1 MRANVLFGIAP
12 ILITF
17 DTVKIIG
24 MDLSGKNF
32 KAYIDRQE
40 ALKKQY
46 SSKNAEKQHSKGK
59 LTAHERI
66 NLLFD
71 SGTFEEIDAFVTPA
85 SQPVEFGKVE
95 RTYGDGVIVGHG
107 KINGRLVFAYAQD
120 FTVMGGSLGLVHSKK
135 ITKIQEMALK
145 MGSPII
151 GLMDSGGARIQE
163 GVASLSGYASIFHN
177 IINSSGIIPQ
187 ISVIMGPAA
196 GGAVYSPALTDFVFM
211 VNHTSYMFVTGP
223 NVVKEVLNE
232 DVTSDELGGAEVH
245 ARKSGVAHMIYDDE
259 ENTILALKK
268 FLSYLP
274 SNNVE
279 NPPVVADDG
288 SITDIN
294 EKLRDI
300 VPDDP
305 NKAYDVKD
313 VINQT
318 VDRNSFFEISELFG
332 ASLVTGFG
340 RLRGKTIGVVANQP
354 KVLAGVLDIDSSTKG
369 ARFIRFCDAFNIPI
383 LTFEDVPGFLPGVD
397 QEHAGIIRHG
407 AKLLFAYS
415 EATVPKITII
425 LRKAYGGAFIVMN
438 SKFLGGDFSFAWPSA
453 EIAVMGP
460 DGAVAILYRKE
471 LAESENPAELK
482 KELVKKYRDKIAN
495 PFIADESG
503 YIDEVIDPAMTRK
516 KIISAFEAL
525 NNKWV
530 KVPARKHGNMPL

>member
-1 MRANVLFGIAP
+1 
-12 ILITF
+12 
-17 DTVKIIG
+17 
-24 MDLSGKNF
+24 MDLSGKSF
-32 KAYIDRQE
+32 KAFIDRQE

-46 SSKNAEKQHSKGK
+46 SPKQAEKQHSKGK
-59 LTAHERI
+59 LTAQERI

-71 SGTFEEIDAFVTPA
+71 AGTFEEIDAFVTPA
-85 SQPVEFGKVE
+85 NQPVEFGKVE

-107 KINGRLVFAYAQD
+107 KVNGRLVFGFAQD
-120 FTVMGGSLGLVHSKK
+120 FTVMGGSLGYVHAKK
-135 ITKIQEMALK
+135 IAKIQEMALK
-145 MGSPII
+145 MGTPII
-151 GLMDSGGARIQE
+151 GMMDSGGARIQE
-163 GVASLSGYASIFHN
+163 GVASLSGYAAIFNN
-177 IINSSGIIPQ
+177 IIHSSGIIPQ
-187 ISVIMGPAA
+187 LCVIMGPAA

-232 DVTSDELGGAEVH
+232 DVTSEELGGAEVH
-245 ARKSGVAHMIYDDE
+245 GRKSGVAHMIYDDE

-268 FLSYLP
+268 FLAYLP

-279 NPPVVADDG
+279 NPPVVPDD
-288 SITDIN
+288 SSTPDIN

-305 NKAYDVKD
+305 NKAYDIKD
-313 VINQT
+313 IIQLI
-318 VDRNSFFEISELFG
+318 VDKNSFFETAELY
-332 ASLVTGFG
+332 APNLVTGFA
-340 RLRGKTIGVVANQP
+340 RLKGKTIGIVANQP

-383 LTFEDVPGFLPGVD
+383 LTLEDVPGFLPGTD

-415 EATVPKITII
+415 EATVPRITII
-425 LRKAYGGAFIVMN
+425 IRKAYGGAFIVMN
-438 SKFLGGDFSFAWPSA
+438 SKSLGGDFSFAWPTA

-471 LAESENPAELK
+471 LAESKNPAEMK

-495 PFIADESG
+495 PFIADELG
-503 YIDEVIDPAMTRK
+503 YIDEVIDPAVTRK
-516 KIISAFEAL
+516 KIISAFSAL
-525 NNKWV
+525 SNKWV

>member
-1 MRANVLFGIAP
+1 
-12 ILITF
+12 
-17 DTVKIIG
+17 
-24 MDLSGKNF
+24 MDLSGKSY
-32 KAYIDRQE
+32 KAFIDREE

-46 SSKNAEKQHSKGK
+46 NAKNAEKQHSKGK

-66 NLLFD
+66 SLLFD
-71 SGTFEEIDAFVTPA
+71 SDSFEEIDAFVTPA

-95 RTYGDGVIVGHG
+95 RTYGDGVIAGHG

-120 FTVMGGSLGLVHSKK
+120 FTIMGGSLGLVHSKK

-145 MGSPII
+145 MGAPII

-177 IINSSGIIPQ
+177 IISSSGIIPQ

-232 DVTSDELGGAEVH
+232 DVTSDGLGGAEVH

-259 ENTILALKK
+259 ENTLLALKK

-279 NPPVVADDG
+279 NPPIVPDDG
-288 SITDIN
+288 SINDIN

-300 VPDDP
+300 IPEDP

-313 VINQT
+313 VVAQI
-318 VDRNSFFEISELFG
+318 VDRNSFFETAELFG
-332 ASLVTGFG
+332 ASLVTGFA
-340 RLRGKTIGVVANQP
+340 RLKGKTIGVVANQP

-471 LAESENPAELK
+471 LAESKNPLDLK

-516 KIISAFEAL
+516 KIISAFNAL

>member
-1 MRANVLFGIAP
+1 
-12 ILITF
+12 
-17 DTVKIIG
+17 
-24 MDLSGKNF
+24 MDISGKSY
-32 KAYIDRQE
+32 KAFLKRQE
-40 ALKKQY
+40 ALQKQY
-46 SSKNAEKQHSKGK
+46 SEKQAEKQHAKGK
-59 LTAHERI
+59 LTARERI
-66 NLLFD
+66 RLLFD
-71 SGTFEEIDAFVTPA
+71 QGTFEEIDAFVTPA
-85 SQPVEFGKVE
+85 DQPVEFGKVE

-107 KINGRLVFAYAQD
+107 KVNGRLIFAFAQD
-120 FTVMGGSLGLVHSKK
+120 FTIMGGSLGVVHAKK
-135 ITKIQEMALK
+135 IAKIQEMALK
-145 MGSPII
+145 MGCPII
-151 GLMDSGGARIQE
+151 GMMDSGGARIQE

-177 IINSSGIIPQ
+177 IIQSSGIIPQ

-211 VNHTSYMFVTGP
+211 VNNTSYMFVTGP

-232 DVTSDELGGAEVH
+232 DVTFDELGGAETH

-259 ENTILALKK
+259 ENTIMALKK
-268 FLSYLP
+268 FLTYLP

-279 NPPVVADDG
+279 NPPVVQDDN
-288 SITDIN
+288 STPEIN

-313 VINQT
+313 VINLI
-318 VDRNSFFEISELFG
+318 VDKNSFYETAELF
-332 ASLVTGFG
+332 APNLVTGLA
-340 RLRGKTIGVVANQP
+340 RLKGKTTGVVANQP

-383 LTFEDVPGFLPGVD
+383 LTLEDVPGFLPGVD

-415 EATVPKITII
+415 EATVPRITII

-438 SKFLGGDFSFAWPSA
+438 SKSLGGDFSFAWPTA

-471 LAESENPAELK
+471 LAESSNPAELK

-503 YIDEVIDPAMTRK
+503 YIDEVIDPAVTRK
-516 KIISAFEAL
+516 KIISALNAL
-525 NNKWV
+525 SNKWV

>member
-1 MRANVLFGIAP
+1 ME
-12 ILITF
+12 
-17 DTVKIIG
+17 
-24 MDLSGKNF
+24 LSGKSYKSF
-32 KAYIDRQE
+32 IARQE

-46 SSKNAEKQHSKGK
+46 SSKQAEKQHSKGK
-59 LTAHERI
+59 LTAQERI
-66 NLLFD
+66 ILLFD
-71 SGTFEEIDAFVTPA
+71 PGTFEEIDAFVTPA
-85 SQPVEFGKVE
+85 DTPVEFGKVE

-120 FTVMGGSLGLVHSKK
+120 FTIMGGSLGIVHARK
-135 ITKIQEMALK
+135 IAKIQEMALK

-151 GLMDSGGARIQE
+151 GMMDSGGARIQE
-163 GVASLSGYASIFHN
+163 GVASLSGYATIFHN
-177 IINSSGIIPQ
+177 IIHSSGIIPQ

-232 DVTSDELGGAEVH
+232 DVSFDGLGGAEIH

-268 FLSYLP
+268 FLAYLP

-279 NPPVVADDG
+279 NPPQVPDDLQ
-288 SITDIN
+288 TPDIN

-313 VINQT
+313 VINNV
-318 VDRNSFFEISELFG
+318 VDRNSFFETAELF
-332 ASLVTGFG
+332 APSLVTGFA
-340 RLRGKTIGVVANQP
+340 RMKGKTIGIVANQP

-397 QEHAGIIRHG
+397 QEHRGIIRHG
-407 AKLLFAYS
+407 AKMLFAYS
-415 EATVPKITII
+415 EATVPKITVI

-438 SKFLGGDFSFAWPSA
+438 SKNLGGDFSFAWPTA

-460 DGAVAILYRKE
+460 DGAVAILYRRE
-471 LAESENPAELK
+471 LAESKDPVSMK

-495 PFIADESG
+495 PFIADELG
-503 YIDEVIDPAMTRK
+503 YIDEVIDPSVTRK
-516 KIISAFEAL
+516 KVIAALSAL
-525 NNKWV
+525 SNKWV
-530 KVPARKHGNMPL
+530 KVPSRKHGNMPL

>member
-1 MRANVLFGIAP
+1 
-12 ILITF
+12 
-17 DTVKIIG
+17 
-24 MDLSGKNF
+24 MDVSGKYY
-32 KAYIDRQE
+32 KAFIDRE
-40 ALKKQY
+40 AAIKKQY
-46 SSKNAEKQHSKGK
+46 SPKQAAKQHVKGK

-66 NLLFD
+66 KLLFD

-85 SQPVEFGKVE
+85 SQPVEFGKVDIK
-95 RTYGDGVIVGHG
+95 YGDGVIVGHG
-107 KINGRLVFAYAQD
+107 KINGRLIFAYAQD

-145 MGSPII
+145 MGAPII

-177 IINSSGIIPQ
+177 IIQSSGIIPQ

-232 DVTSDELGGAEVH
+232 DVSLEGLGGAEVH
-245 ARKSGVAHMIYDDE
+245 ARKSGVANMIYDDE

-268 FLSYLP
+268 LISYLP

-279 NPPVVADDG
+279 NPPVVADNLSTPDV
-288 SITDIN
+288 N

-305 NKAYDVKD
+305 NKAYDVRD
-313 VINQT
+313 VINLV
-318 VDRNSFFEISELFG
+318 VDRNSFFETSELFG
-332 ASLVTGFG
+332 ANIVTGFA
-340 RLRGKTIGVVANQP
+340 RLKGKTLGIVANQP

-369 ARFIRFCDAFNIPI
+369 ARFIRFCDVFNIPI

-407 AKLLFAYS
+407 AKLLYAYS

-471 LAESENPAELK
+471 LAESENPIELK
-482 KELVKKYRDKIAN
+482 KELVAKYRDKIAN

-503 YIDEVIDPAMTRK
+503 YIDEVIDPAVTRK
-516 KIISAFEAL
+516 KVISAFEAL
-525 NNKWV
+525 SNKWV

>member
-1 MRANVLFGIAP
+1 
-12 ILITF
+12 
-17 DTVKIIG
+17 
-24 MDLSGKNF
+24 MDLSGKSY
-32 KAYIDRQE
+32 KAFVERQE

-46 SSKNAEKQHSKGK
+46 SPDQAQKQHVKGK
-59 LTAHERI
+59 LTAWERI
-66 NLLFD
+66 SLLFD
-71 SGTFEEIDAFVTPA
+71 NGTFEEIDAFVTPTHT
-85 SQPVEFGKVE
+85 PVEFGKVD
-95 RTYGDGVIVGHG
+95 RKYGDGVIVGHG

-120 FTVMGGSLGLVHSKK
+120 FTIMGGSLGLVHSRK
-135 ITKIQEMALK
+135 ITKVQEMALK
-145 MGSPII
+145 MGAPII
-151 GLMDSGGARIQE
+151 GMMDSGGARIQE

-177 IINSSGIIPQ
+177 IIQSSGIIPQ
-187 ISVIMGPAA
+187 ISVIMGPCA

-232 DVTSDELGGAEVH
+232 DVTSDGLGGAEVH
-245 ARKSGVAHMIYDDE
+245 ARKSGVAQMIYDDE

-279 NPPVVADDG
+279 NPPTVTDDG
-288 SITDIN
+288 TINNIN

-305 NKAYDVKD
+305 NKAYDVRD
-313 VINQT
+313 VINQV
-318 VDRNSFFEISELFG
+318 VDRGSFYETSELFG
-332 ASLVTGFG
+332 ASLVTGFA
-340 RLRGKTIGVVANQP
+340 RLRGRTIAIVANQP
-354 KVLAGVLDIDSSTKG
+354 KVLAGVLDIDSSVKG

-383 LTFEDVPGFLPGVD
+383 ITFEDVPGFLPGVD

-438 SKFLGGDFSFAWPSA
+438 SKFLGGDFNYAWPSA

-471 LAESENPAELK
+471 LAESKNPAEMK
-482 KELVKKYRDKIAN
+482 KELVRKYRDKIAN

-516 KIISAFEAL
+516 KIISALNAL
-525 NNKWV
+525 SNKWV

>member
-1 MRANVLFGIAP
+1 
-12 ILITF
+12 
-17 DTVKIIG
+17 
-24 MDLSGKNF
+24 MDLSGRYYKEF
-32 KAYIDRQE
+32 LERQE
-40 ALKKQY
+40 ARKKQY
-46 SSKNAEKQHSKGK
+46 SSKQAEKQHSKGK
-59 LTAHERI
+59 LTAYERI

-71 SGTFEEIDAFVTPA
+71 PGTFEEIDAFVTPA
-85 SQPVEFGKVE
+85 NQPIEFGRVE
-95 RTYGDGVIVGHG
+95 KSFGDGVITGHG
-107 KINGRLVFAYAQD
+107 KVNGRLIFSYAQD
-120 FTVMGGSLGLVHSKK
+120 FNIMGGSLGIVHARK
-135 ITKIQEMALK
+135 IAKIQEMALK

-151 GLMDSGGARIQE
+151 GLIDSGGARIQE

-177 IINSSGIIPQ
+177 IIHSSGIIPQ
-187 ISVIMGPAA
+187 ISVILGPAA

-232 DVTSDELGGAEVH
+232 DVTFEQLGGAEVH
-245 ARKSGVAHMIYDDE
+245 ARKSGVAHLIYDDE

-279 NPPVVADDG
+279 NPPVVPDDG
-288 SITDIN
+288 SVPDIN
-294 EKLRDI
+294 KKLRDMI
-300 VPDDP
+300 PDDP

-313 VINQT
+313 IISQI
-318 VDRNSFFEISELFG
+318 VDRNSFFEISELF
-332 ASLVTGFG
+332 APSLVTGFA
-340 RLRGKTIGVVANQP
+340 RLKGKSIGIVANQP

-383 LTFEDVPGFLPGVD
+383 LTLEDVPGFLPGVD
-397 QEHAGIIRHG
+397 QEHGGIIRHG
-407 AKLLFAYS
+407 AKMLFAYS

-438 SKFLGGDFSFAWPSA
+438 SKNLGGDFNFAWPSA

-471 LAESENPAELK
+471 LAESSDPVGLK
-482 KELVKKYRDKIAN
+482 KELVKKYRDKLAN
-495 PFIADESG
+495 PFVADESG
-503 YIDEVIDPAMTRK
+503 YIDEVIDPAITRK
-516 KIISAFEAL
+516 KIISALAAL
-525 NNKWV
+525 SNKWV

>member
-1 MRANVLFGIAP
+1 
-12 ILITF
+12 
-17 DTVKIIG
+17 
-24 MDLSGKNF
+24 MDVSGKYY
-32 KAYIDRQE
+32 KAFIDRE
-40 ALKKQY
+40 AAIKKQY
-46 SSKNAEKQHSKGK
+46 SPKQAAKQHVKGK

-66 NLLFD
+66 KLLFD

-85 SQPVEFGKVE
+85 SQPVEFGKVDIK
-95 RTYGDGVIVGHG
+95 YGDGVIVGHG
-107 KINGRLVFAYAQD
+107 KINGRLIFAYAQD

-145 MGSPII
+145 MGAPII

-177 IINSSGIIPQ
+177 IIQSSGIIPQ

-232 DVTSDELGGAEVH
+232 DVSLEGLGGAEVH
-245 ARKSGVAHMIYDDE
+245 ARKSGVANMIYDDE

-279 NPPVVADDG
+279 NPPVVADNLSTPDV
-288 SITDIN
+288 N

-305 NKAYDVKD
+305 NKAYDVRD
-313 VINQT
+313 VINLV
-318 VDRNSFFEISELFG
+318 VDRNSFFETSELFG
-332 ASLVTGFG
+332 ANIVTGFA
-340 RLRGKTIGVVANQP
+340 RLKGKTLGIVANQP

-369 ARFIRFCDAFNIPI
+369 ARFIRFCDVFNIPI

-407 AKLLFAYS
+407 AKLLYAYS

-471 LAESENPAELK
+471 LAESENPIELK
-482 KELVKKYRDKIAN
+482 KELVAKYRDKIAN

-503 YIDEVIDPAMTRK
+503 YIDEVIDPAVTRK
-516 KIISAFEAL
+516 KVISAFEAL
-525 NNKWV
+525 SNKWV

>member
-1 MRANVLFGIAP
+1 
-12 ILITF
+12 
-17 DTVKIIG
+17 
-24 MDLSGKNF
+24 MDLSGKYY
-32 KAYIDRQE
+32 KAFLDREE

-46 SSKNAEKQHSKGK
+46 SPKQTAKQHSKGK

-66 NLLFD
+66 SLLFD
-71 SGTFEEIDAFVTPA
+71 SGTFEEIDTFVTPA

-95 RTYGDGVIVGHG
+95 ITYGDGVIVGHG

-135 ITKIQEMALK
+135 ITKIQDMALK
-145 MGSPII
+145 MGAPII

-177 IINSSGIIPQ
+177 IIQSSGIIPQ
-187 ISVIMGPAA
+187 ISIIMGPAA

-245 ARKSGVAHMIYDDE
+245 ARKSGVANMIYDDE

-279 NPPVVADDG
+279 NPPIVADNFATAD
-288 SITDIN
+288 TND
-294 EKLRDI
+294 KLREI

-305 NKAYDVKD
+305 NKAYDVRD
-313 VINQT
+313 VVNLII
-318 VDRNSFFEISELFG
+318 DKNSFFETSELFG
-332 ASLVTGFG
+332 ASLVTGFA
-340 RLRGKTIGVVANQP
+340 RLKGKTIGIVANQP

-407 AKLLFAYS
+407 AKLLYAYS

-471 LAESENPAELK
+471 LAESENPVELK
-482 KELVKKYRDKIAN
+482 KELVKRYRDKVAN

-503 YIDEVIDPAMTRK
+503 YIDEVIDPAVTRK
-516 KIISAFEAL
+516 KVISAFEAL

>member
-1 MRANVLFGIAP
+1 ME
-12 ILITF
+12 
-17 DTVKIIG
+17 
-24 MDLSGKNF
+24 LSGKSY
-32 KAYIDRQE
+32 KAFIARQD

-46 SSKNAEKQHSKGK
+46 GSKQAEKQHSKGK
-59 LTAHERI
+59 LTAQERI
-66 NLLFD
+66 SLLFD
-71 SGTFEEIDAFVTPA
+71 PGTFEEIDAFVTPA
-85 SQPVEFGKVE
+85 DTPVEFGKVE

-120 FTVMGGSLGLVHSKK
+120 FTIMGGSLGIVHARK
-135 ITKIQEMALK
+135 ISKIQEMALK

-151 GLMDSGGARIQE
+151 GMMDSGGARIQE
-163 GVASLSGYASIFHN
+163 GVASLSGYATIFHN
-177 IINSSGIIPQ
+177 IIHSSGIIPQ

-232 DVTSDELGGAEVH
+232 DVSFDGLGGAEIH

-268 FLSYLP
+268 FLAYLP

-279 NPPVVADDG
+279 NPPQVPDDQQ
-288 SITDIN
+288 TPDVN
-294 EKLRDI
+294 DKLRDI

-313 VINQT
+313 VINNV
-318 VDRNSFFEISELFG
+318 VDRNSFFETAELF
-332 ASLVTGFG
+332 APSLVTGFA
-340 RLRGKTIGVVANQP
+340 RMKGKTIGIVANQP

-397 QEHAGIIRHG
+397 QEHRGIIRHG
-407 AKLLFAYS
+407 AKMLFAYS
-415 EATVPKITII
+415 EATVPKITVI

-438 SKFLGGDFSFAWPSA
+438 SKNLGGDFSFAWPTA

-471 LAESENPAELK
+471 LAEAKDPAAMK
-482 KELVKKYRDKIAN
+482 KELVKRYRDKIAN

-503 YIDEVIDPAMTRK
+503 YIDEVIDPAVTRK
-516 KIISAFEAL
+516 KVLSALSAL
-525 NNKWV
+525 SNKWV
-530 KVPARKHGNMPL
+530 KVPSRKHGNMPL

>member
-1 MRANVLFGIAP
+1 
-12 ILITF
+12 
-17 DTVKIIG
+17 
-24 MDLSGKNF
+24 MDLSGKSY
-32 KAYIDRQE
+32 KAFIERQE

-46 SSKNAEKQHSKGK
+46 SPKQAEKQHSKGK
-59 LTAHERI
+59 LTAGERI

-71 SGTFEEIDAFVTPA
+71 EGSFEEIDAFVTPA
-85 SQPVEFGKVE
+85 NQPVEFGKVE

-107 KINGRLVFAYAQD
+107 KVNGRLIFAYAQD
-120 FTVMGGSLGLVHSKK
+120 FTIMGGSLGYVHAKK
-135 ITKIQEMALK
+135 ISKIQEMALK

-151 GLMDSGGARIQE
+151 GMMDSGGARIQE

-177 IINSSGIIPQ
+177 IISSSGIIPQ

-232 DVTSDELGGAEVH
+232 DITSDELGGALIH
-245 ARKSGVAHMIYDDE
+245 ASKSGVAHMIYDDE
-259 ENTILALKK
+259 ENTIMALKK
-268 FLSYLP
+268 FLAYLP

-279 NPPVVADDG
+279 NPPVISDDN
-288 SITDIN
+288 STPDVN

-313 VINQT
+313 IIQLIA
-318 VDRNSFFEISELFG
+318 DRNSFFETAELF
-332 ASLVTGFG
+332 APNLVTGFA
-340 RLRGKTIGVVANQP
+340 RLKGKTIGIVANQP

-383 LTFEDVPGFLPGVD
+383 LTLEDVPGFLPGKD

-415 EATVPKITII
+415 EATVPRITII
-425 LRKAYGGAFIVMN
+425 IRKAYGGAFIVMN
-438 SKFLGGDFSFAWPSA
+438 SKSLGGDFSFAWPSA

-471 LAESENPAELK
+471 LAESKNPAELK

-495 PFIADESG
+495 PFIADELG
-503 YIDEVIDPAMTRK
+503 YIDEVIDPAVTRQ
-516 KIISAFEAL
+516 KIISAFSAL

-530 KVPARKHGNMPL
+530 KVPSRKHGNMPL

>member
-1 MRANVLFGIAP
+1 
-12 ILITF
+12 
-17 DTVKIIG
+17 
-24 MDLSGKNF
+24 MDLNGKNY
-32 KAYIDRQE
+32 KAFLERQE
-40 ALKKQY
+40 AIKKQY
-46 SSKNAEKQHSKGK
+46 NAKRAEKQHLKGK

-71 SGTFEEIDAFVTPA
+71 PGTFEEIDAFVTPA
-85 SQPVEFGKVE
+85 ASPVEFGKVE
-95 RTYGDGVIVGHG
+95 KSYGDGVIVGHG
-107 KINGRLVFAYAQD
+107 KVNGRLVFAYAQD
-120 FTVMGGSLGLVHSKK
+120 FTIMGGSLGIVHAKK
-135 ITKIQEMALK
+135 ISKIQEMALK

-151 GLMDSGGARIQE
+151 GLIDSGGARIQE

-177 IINSSGIIPQ
+177 IIQSSGIIPQ

-232 DVTSDELGGAEVH
+232 EVTFDELGGAEIH

-279 NPPVVADDG
+279 NPPVVPDDG
-288 SITDIN
+288 SVQDIN

-313 VINQT
+313 VITNI
-318 VDRNSFFEISELFG
+318 VDRNSFFEIAELF
-332 ASLVTGFG
+332 APNLITGFA
-340 RLRGKTIGVVANQP
+340 RLKGKTIGIVANQP
-354 KVLAGVLDIDSSTKG
+354 KVLAGVIDIDSATKG

-383 LTFEDVPGFLPGVD
+383 LTLEDVPGFLPGID
-397 QEHAGIIRHG
+397 QEHGGIIRHG
-407 AKLLFAYS
+407 AKMLFAYS
-415 EATVPKITII
+415 EATVPKITVI

-438 SKFLGGDFSFAWPSA
+438 SKNLGGDFNFAWPTA

-471 LAESENPAELK
+471 LAESDDPAGLK
-482 KELVKKYRDKIAN
+482 KELVKKYRDKLAN
-495 PFIADESG
+495 PFIADEHG
-503 YIDEVIDPAMTRK
+503 YIDEVIDPAITRK
-516 KIISAFEAL
+516 KIISAFTAL
-525 NNKWV
+525 SNKWV

>member
-1 MRANVLFGIAP
+1 
-12 ILITF
+12 
-17 DTVKIIG
+17 
-24 MDLSGKNF
+24 MDISGKSY
-32 KAYIDRQE
+32 KAFLARQE
-40 ALKKQY
+40 AIKKQY
-46 SSKNAEKQHSKGK
+46 GPKQAAKQHSKGK

-66 NLLFD
+66 VLLFD

-95 RTYGDGVIVGHG
+95 KSYGDGVIVGHG
-107 KINGRLVFAYAQD
+107 KVNGRLIFAYAQD
-120 FTVMGGSLGLVHSKK
+120 FTIMGGSLGIVHAKK
-135 ITKIQEMALK
+135 IAQIQEMALK

-151 GLMDSGGARIQE
+151 GLIDSGGARIQE
-163 GVASLSGYASIFHN
+163 GVASLSGYAGIFHN
-177 IINSSGIIPQ
+177 IIHSSGIIPQ

-211 VNHTSYMFVTGP
+211 TNHTSYMFVTGP

-232 DVTSDELGGAEVH
+232 DVTFDQLGGAEVH
-245 ARKSGVAHMIYDDE
+245 ARKSGVAQMIYDDE

-268 FLSYLP
+268 FLTYLP

-279 NPPVVADDG
+279 NPPVLADDG
-288 SITDIN
+288 SVPDIN

-313 VINQT
+313 VINQI
-318 VDRNSFFEISELFG
+318 VDRNSFFEISELF
-332 ASLVTGFG
+332 APNLIIGFA
-340 RLRGKTIGVVANQP
+340 RVKGKTIGVVANQP

-383 LTFEDVPGFLPGVD
+383 LTLEDVPGFLPGID
-397 QEHAGIIRHG
+397 QEHRGIIRHG
-407 AKLLFAYS
+407 AKMLFAYS
-415 EATVPKITII
+415 EATVPKITVI

-438 SKFLGGDFSFAWPSA
+438 SKNLGGDFNFAWPSA

-460 DGAVAILYRKE
+460 DGAVAVLYRKE
-471 LAESENPAELK
+471 LAESKNPVEMK
-482 KELVKKYRDKIAN
+482 KELVKKYRDKLAN

-503 YIDEVIDPAMTRK
+503 YIDEVIDPAITRK
-516 KIISAFEAL
+516 KIISAFSAL
-525 NNKWV
+525 SNKWV

>member
-1 MRANVLFGIAP
+1 
-12 ILITF
+12 
-17 DTVKIIG
+17 
-24 MDLSGKNF
+24 MDISGKNF
-32 KAYIDRQE
+32 KAFLKHEE

-46 SSKNAEKQHSKGK
+46 SPKQAEKQHAKGK
-59 LTAHERI
+59 LTAQERI

-71 SGTFEEIDAFVTPA
+71 PGTFEEIDAFVTPA
-85 SQPVEFGKVE
+85 DTPVEFGKVE
-95 RTYGDGVIVGHG
+95 KFFGDGVIVGHG

-120 FTVMGGSLGLVHSKK
+120 FTIMGGSLGFVHSKK
-135 ITKIQEMALK
+135 ICTVQEMALK
-145 MGSPII
+145 MGAPVI
-151 GLMDSGGARIQE
+151 GMMDSGGARIQE
-163 GVASLSGYASIFHN
+163 GVASLAGYGSIFHN
-177 IINSSGIIPQ
+177 IIQSSGIIPQ
-187 ISVIMGPAA
+187 ISVIMGPCA

-211 VNHTSYMFVTGP
+211 VNHTSFMFVTGP

-232 DVTSDELGGAEVH
+232 DVTFDELGGAEVH
-245 ARKSGVAHMIYDDE
+245 ARKSGVTHMIYDDE

-279 NPPVVADDG
+279 NPPTVADDG
-288 SITDIN
+288 STPETN

-313 VINQT
+313 VINLV
-318 VDRNSFFEISELFG
+318 VDRNSFFETAELY
-332 ASLVTGFG
+332 APSIVTGFA
-340 RLRGKTIGVVANQP
+340 RIKGKTIGVVANQP

-369 ARFIRFCDAFNIPI
+369 ARFIRFCDAFNIPL

-415 EATVPKITII
+415 EATVPRITII

-438 SKFLGGDFSFAWPSA
+438 SKNLGGDFSFAWPTA

-471 LAESENPAELK
+471 LAESKNPVELK
-482 KELVKKYRDKIAN
+482 KELVKKYREKVAN

-503 YIDEVIDPAMTRK
+503 YIDEVIDPAVTRK
-516 KIISAFEAL
+516 KVISAFEAL

-530 KVPARKHGNMPL
+530 KVPTRKHGNMPL